1 MINSSSYTISY
12 LIEDEFPLYK
22 SLIIKNKRD
31 DKRFAVYDSII
42 TRNNDAL
49 IALQKTTD
57 ITDSVEGLCPPIHFA
72 AQLPESGILRLLI
85 DNNADVNAITKNY
98 ITALSIAI
106 TTNKFENASLLISAG
121 ADVDQVDMEGMT
133 SMLYAIKMGNV
144 DLVSAL
150 VNSWSARNR
159 NSLSHEEHLAA
170 IERWIDEADFFKN
183 QDIIDL
189 FISLKESLL
198 LNKSIESATTDT
210 TEFVF

>member
-1 MINSSSYTISY
+1 MKNSSSNALSF
-12 LIEDEFPLYK
+12 LIENEFPFYK

-31 DKRFAVYDSII
+31 DKRFAVYDAII
-42 TRNNDAL
+42 TSNKDKL

-72 AQLPESGILRLLI
+72 AQLQDSGILRLLI
-85 DNNADVNAITKNY
+85 DNNADVNAITKNN

-106 TTNKFENASLLISAG
+106 TTNKFENASLLINAG
-121 ADVDQVDMEGMT
+121 ADVDKVDMEDMT
-133 SMLYAIKMGNV
+133 SMLYAIRMGHEA
-144 DLVSAL
+144 LVSAL
-150 VNSWSARNR
+150 LNGWSARNR
-159 NSLSHEEHLAA
+159 NSLSHEEQLEA

-189 FISLKESLL
+189 LISLKESLV
-198 LNKSIESATTDT
+198 LNNSMEPTTTDT